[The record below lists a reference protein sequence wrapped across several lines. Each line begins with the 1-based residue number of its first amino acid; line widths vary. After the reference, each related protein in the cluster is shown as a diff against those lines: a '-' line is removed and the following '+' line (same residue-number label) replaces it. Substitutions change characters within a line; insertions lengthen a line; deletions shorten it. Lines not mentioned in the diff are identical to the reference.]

1 MPDNNMGFIRVA
13 CGCPRSVN
21 GDIGRNTMSVA
32 NLIMEAE
39 KEGAGIILLPPQ
51 SFAGTGCG
59 DLFFQEHLRRMQ
71 EEAIGDVADT
81 FSKAKILAIAGCFER
96 HGSTVY
102 DAYAVFQKGDVICG
116 TDDLVLWDD
125 ENELLI
131 GFDDDCHIQ
140 MMTSDEEITVGQMAY
155 TRELVKITSAKN
167 KNIVMFAAANGIL
180 MIAENGKIMIENG
193 PFDAD
198 NMIICDVDT
207 ELILHERITSDDFDD
222 EGIDISEAEPID
234 PVHMWEGPELERKV
248 SSAPFR
254 PDDPEMLASNC
265 REIFEIQSAALAKR
279 LAAIH
284 AKKSVVGISGG
295 LDSTLALLVCTYA
308 HRKLGMPTEDI
319 IAITMP
325 GFGTTDRTY
334 DNALAMMKSTG
345 ATVREI
351 SIVDSVT
358 QHFKDIDHDINDHS
372 VTYENAQA
380 RERTQILMD
389 IANKE
394 GGIVVGTGDLSE
406 EALGWCTFNGDHI
419 SMYGVNAGVPK
430 SAIKDIV
437 RWVIDVKLKEDPEF
451 SKDNDL
457 LAKTLEDILNTPI
470 SPELL
475 PPDEAGNMTQKTEDK
490 LGPYELHDFFIYHTV
505 RYGAT
510 PEKLFF
516 LACKAFEDKYDEE
529 YIKKW
534 LETFYRRFFTQQFK
548 RSCSPDSP
556 RVGTVDLS
564 PAHWNMPSD
573 ASSDIWVKM
582 VKGL

>member
-1 MPDNNMGFIRVA
+1 MTDNNMGFIRVA
-13 CGCPRSVN
+13 CGCPHSVN
-21 GDIGRNTMSVA
+21 GDIDHNANAVA
-32 NLIMEAE
+32 GLISQAE
-39 KEGAGIILLPPQ
+39 KEGVGILLLPSQ
-51 SFAGTGCG
+51 SFAGTECG
-59 DLFFQEHLRRMQ
+59 DLFFQEHLRRAQ
-71 EEAIGDVADT
+71 EEAINDLASG
-81 FSKAKILAIAGCFER
+81 FQKAKVLTVAGCFER
-96 HGSTVY
+96 HGSTIY
-102 DAYAVFQKGDVICG
+102 DAFAVIHRGEVICG
-116 TDDLVLWDD
+116 TDDMLLWDD

-131 GFDDDCHIQ
+131 GFDEDCHIQ

-155 TRELVKITSAKN
+155 TRELVKITSARN
-167 KNIVMFAAANGIL
+167 RNIVMFAASNGIL
-180 MIAENGKIMIENG
+180 MIAENGKLMIESG
-193 PFDAD
+193 PFDTD
-198 NMIICDVDT
+198 NLIICDVDT
-207 ELILHERITSDDFDD
+207 QLILHERITDDDFDD
-222 EGIDISEAEPID
+222 EGIDISEAEPIE
-234 PVHMWEGPELERKV
+234 PLRMWEGPDLERKV
-248 SSAPFR
+248 SPAPFR
-254 PDDPEMLASNC
+254 PEDPVLLASNC
-265 REIFEIQSAALAKR
+265 REIFEIQSDALAKR
-279 LAAIH
+279 LSRIH

-308 HRKLGMPTEDI
+308 HRKLGMPAGDI
-319 IAITMP
+319 IAVTMP

-334 DNALAMMKSTG
+334 DNALAMMRSTG

-358 QHFKDIDHDINDHS
+358 QHFKDIGHDINDHS

-437 RWVIDVKLKEDPEF
+437 RWVIDVKLQEDPQF
-451 SKDNDL
+451 SKNNVL
-457 LAKTLEDILNTPI
+457 LAQTLEDILDTPI

-475 PPDEAGNMTQKTEDK
+475 PPDEAGNITQKTEDRV
-490 LGPYELHDFFIYHTV
+490 GPYELHDFFIYHTV
-505 RYGAT
+505 RYGT
-510 PEKLFF
+510 PPEKLLF
-516 LACKAFEDKYDEE
+516 LACTAFKDKYDEK

-534 LETFYRRFFTQQFK
+534 LETFYRRFFAQQFK
-548 RSCSPDSP
+548 RTCSPDSP

-573 ASSDIWVKM
+573 ASSEIWLKV
-582 VKGL
+582 LRSL